1 MSLCTLEP
9 FTQSL
14 PINCNLVAYRLTT
27 GASDA
32 PVVTIRRADVEMPV
46 ATTVVSTMSN
56 VWMDV
61 PVSRLCDG
69 VTVNEVRPTSYSVL
83 ELLLLLG
90 SNLAGDRLHAPT
102 GAFGDDVIGH
112 CNPMTVMLGHVHRE
126 RVVVL
131 RSRHRL
137 RIGSRAVFNC
147 IIGGNRLSRGRCEC
161 ECENELAH
169 AFLLCESSHME
180 QHMCRERTASVTR

>member
-83 ELLLLLG
+83 ELSLSGVQVGDQLLVDGYGNGTIDAVTTGACPVPYAPECNGTEAIDCSAYETEPTEDDSVGCDARPGTSGYLVAAVLLG
-90 SNLAGDRLHAPT
+90 L
-102 GAFGDDVIGH
+102 
-112 CNPMTVMLGHVHRE
+112 
-126 RVVVL
+126 VL
-131 RSRHRL
+131 VRPRRSR
-137 RIGSRAVFNC
+137 A
-147 IIGGNRLSRGRCEC
+147 
-161 ECENELAH
+161 
-169 AFLLCESSHME
+169 
-180 QHMCRERTASVTR
+180 